1 MLRPLLGLWWCGVVL
16 VGLADGQTAVVN
28 EGNSANAVKAN
39 QAAIAEQDLADGTDT
54 VAVEPDRAAD
64 LGTDDQVAKPFDG
77 QQGAP
82 GRPTPAAGAPAPI
95 LDADSAKLSFQ
106 ALLTDP
112 AGVPLPGATVN
123 LTFNIYAV
131 GGAVALTP
139 AVNMLNVP
147 MANGVVNAQVPV
159 DASIFDGS
167 GLEMGVS
174 VNAGAELS
182 PRTPLTSVPFA
193 FRVDRVASAELDDV
207 IELGDVTTPGRLGV
221 WGSFFGSLETIV
233 LKGNSHRISTYGSD
247 GLEQIRLWGESW
259 GELDLHDGTDNNRT
273 VTLSAT
279 ANSGGQLTLTDAT
292 GDSEIFANGGDGT
305 IQAEGDIQ
313 RVAAIGGT
321 TLSKLSTNGPG
332 GALRT
337 YDSSGDQT
345 VVIGTLGNQVGGFA
359 NIHMRSSIWPG
370 VALRG
375 GSTTS
380 GGSISLLRGTNDTTF
395 LLEASETGSDGAQLM
410 MEEAD
415 GTVTVDIDAQ
425 EGAGA
430 AMRLSDSG
438 GDQNIIMDAQEG
450 TAGGGVIYLYN
461 DAHVNTI
468 EIDAHEVD
476 GASAIRLK
484 DSGGITRITL
494 DPQRTGGGRITT
506 PVLRI
511 TGGADLSEQFD
522 VRGNAKPGMVV
533 CIDPA
538 NPGKLIV
545 SHSRYDRTVAGIV
558 SGAGDVKPGM
568 LMGQDGSVADG
579 QHPIALSGRVYVFAD
594 ASNGPILPGD
604 MLTTSDVAGHAM
616 KVDDFARAHG
626 TIIGKAMT
634 SLAKG
639 KGLVLVL
646 VSLQ

>member
-1 MLRPLLGLWWCGVVL
+1 MLRPLLGLLWCGVVL
-16 VGLADGQTAVVN
+16 VGTSDAQSVVN
-28 EGNSANAVKAN
+28 NNEGLANTANAP
-39 QAAIAEQDLADGTDT
+39 QDAADRADT
-54 VAVEPDRAAD
+54 VVPEPDRAAD
-64 LGTDDQVAKPFDG
+64 VGSDGQVAEPFDG
-77 QQGAP
+77 QQSPPGQAAP
-82 GRPTPAAGAPAPI
+82 AGGAPAPI
-95 LDADSAKLSFQ
+95 LDPDSAKLSFQ

-112 AGVPLPGATVN
+112 TGVPLPGATVN
-123 LTFNIYAV
+123 LTFNIYPV
-131 GGAVALTP
+131 GGGAALTP
-139 AVNMLNVP
+139 AINLVNVP

-207 IELGDVTTPGRLGV
+207 IELGDATTAGRLGV
-221 WGSFFGSLETIV
+221 WGSTFGNLETIA
-233 LKGNSHRISTYGSD
+233 LMGNAHRISTYGGD

-259 GELDLHDGTDNNRT
+259 GELYLYDKIDNNRT
-273 VTLSAT
+273 VTLSGT
-279 ANSGGQLTLTDAT
+279 SNSGGQLTLTDAT
-292 GDSEIFANGGDGT
+292 GGSEIFANGGDGT
-305 IQAEGDIQ
+305 IQTEGDIQ
-313 RVAAIGGT
+313 RVSAIGGV
-321 TLSKLSTNGPG
+321 TLSKLSVNGSG

-345 VVIGTLGNQVGGFA
+345 VVIGTIGNQAGGFA
-359 NIHMRSSIWPG
+359 NIHMDSSIWPG
-370 VALRG
+370 VQLLG
-375 GSTTS
+375 GSTTA
-380 GGSISLLRGTNDTTF
+380 GGSILLRRGSNDTTF
-395 LLEASETGSDGAQLM
+395 TLEASESGTDGAQLT

-438 GDQNIIMDAQEG
+438 GEQNIIMDAQEG
-450 TAGGGVIYLYN
+450 SAGGGVLYIYN
-461 DAHVNTI
+461 DAHVQTI
-468 EIDAHEVD
+468 EIDGQETD
-476 GASAIRLK
+476 GAAAIRLR
-484 DSGGITRITL
+484 DSTGVTRITL
-494 DPQRTGGGRITT
+494 DPQVTGGGRITT

-511 TGGADLSEQFD
+511 TGGSDLSEQFD
-522 VRGNAKPGMVV
+522 VRGDAKPGMVV

-545 SHSRYDRTVAGIV
+545 SHRRYDRTVAGIV

-579 QHPIALSGRVYVFAD
+579 KHPIALSGRVYVFAD

-616 KVDDFARAHG
+616 KVDDFDRAHG

-634 SLAKG
+634 SLTKG